1 MLRSCDVLGTSWSTW
16 PRIQLRAAVAMCQF
30 VHGARARWAHRR
42 RYDVKYLVLARA
54 KSCHFIKTFSKQDTK
69 KESISWCYMDR
80 ERSLVHKLLLK
91 KTKEMFISIDGYQEK
106 DLRLFGRLFPSAL
119 YIGICW
125 EQFFLGLRERRHA
138 PSCNISADHKMISSL
153 NKCKIMS
160 ESRNVCSGVAC
171 LAHFRVV
178 SSGLPSRFL
187 HLFLLSHPKTCI
199 LENRFLRNT
208 TAVLVPARQGQP
220 LTLIFSSTFI
230 GCSTFFL
237 GESFHTS
244 DCHAIH

>member
-1 MLRSCDVLGTSWSTW
+1 MFDAIGRWDWAPGGTTSESSRCHKCIRDPESGLQLPQWTIHNILISRSRVMDMLRSCDVLGTSWSTW

-54 KSCHFIKTFSKQDTK
+54 KSCHFIKPFSKQDTK

-119 YIGICW
+119 YISICW

-171 LAHFRVV
+171 MAATASSNACLARWHAR
-178 SSGLPSRFL
+178 SGLP
-187 HLFLLSHPKTCI
+187 
-199 LENRFLRNT
+199 
-208 TAVLVPARQGQP
+208 Q
-220 LTLIFSSTFI
+220 
-230 GCSTFFL
+230 
-237 GESFHTS
+237 TS
-244 DCHAIH
+244 WK